1 MTSDLNI
8 SRGIMSDFLSFPWF
22 GCILLRKLQNFSLK
36 VIEILKFFDKKNDV
50 IFEYVLSTVVS
61 SKFVPVYFVLKLKM
75 FQ

>member
-8 SRGIMSDFLSFPWF
+8 SRGIMSDFLSLPWF
-22 GCILLRKLQNFSLK
+22 GCILLKKLQNLSLK

-50 IFEYVLSTVVS
+50 IFEYVLSTVAR

>member
-8 SRGIMSDFLSFPWF
+8 SRGIMSDFLSSPWF
-22 GCILLRKLQNFSLK
+22 GCILLKKLQNLSLK
-36 VIEILKFFDKKNDV
+36 VIEILKFFDEKNDV
-50 IFEYVLSTVVS
+50 IFEYVLSTVVR